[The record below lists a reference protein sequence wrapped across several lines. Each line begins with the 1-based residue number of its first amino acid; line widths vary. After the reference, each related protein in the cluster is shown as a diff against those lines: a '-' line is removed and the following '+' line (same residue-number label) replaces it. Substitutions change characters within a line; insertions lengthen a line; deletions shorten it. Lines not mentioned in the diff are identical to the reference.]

1 MHQSE
6 EELTLLTEIAL
17 LRAHGKSWQEV
28 AGELDVDR
36 ARLREIT
43 RAHGAVY
50 WRLFEEAQHRASLE
64 AASMARAKLEELLES
79 ENERVA
85 LRAAQALLG
94 DQRGKDRNATLRD
107 RNDVLAE
114 KVVERQKDAESWRQ
128 LREAEMTLAEYRRD
142 VERRIKDDSEPSLW
156 QKAFSSRRPERR
168 PACPTG
174 GDSVDKS
181 TPGGRN
187 LDGLPGMAEGIVGT
201 DNGGSDIIALARAAF
216 DEMTD
221 DQGRL
226 IDPLEVRRLREEKNA
241 EASQSTAAE

>member
-1 MHQSE
+1 MHESQE
-6 EELTLLTEIAL
+6 EFTLLTEIAL
-17 LRAHGKSWQEV
+17 LRAHGKSWKDI

-64 AASMARAKLEELLES
+64 AASMARAKLEELLQS

-94 DQRGKDRNATLRD
+94 DQRGKERSAVLRD
-107 RNDVLAE
+107 RNDILAE

-128 LREAEMTLAEYRRD
+128 LKEAEMTLAEYRHD
-142 VERRIKDDSEPSLW
+142 VERRMRDDSEPSLW
-156 QKAFSSRRPERR
+156 QKAYSKQY
-168 PACPTG
+168 G
-174 GDSVDKS
+174 G
-181 TPGGRN
+181 
-187 LDGLPGMAEGIVGT
+187 
-201 DNGGSDIIALARAAF
+201 NGGNSDIIALARAAV

-221 DQGRL
+221 EDGRL
-226 IDPLEVRRLREEKNA
+226 IDPLEARRLREEKSD
-241 EASQSTAAE
+241 EAS